1 MSSKSR
7 PAERTPARGVRR
19 DRLLSFSDSA
29 DILRVEHVIGV
40 TRLLVALTPI
50 VIVPLQAPGLSRI
63 SGLTYLVLIGYGIF
77 GVVLLL
83 VLLRSQAVPR
93 WLPVFLQTAD
103 ISFATIFTLLS
114 HGLNGAVFGVLMF
127 PLLAAG
133 YRWGFREVVITA
145 VALTTLL
152 VTEWMLVRS
161 SPGLS
166 RGALSGLFDGNEFV
180 AMFVA
185 VGLAIAYLAENEN
198 RRRSEAVAM
207 SRVVARAKPGAGFS
221 ETLNLVLASVRDVF
235 GAQAVLIVVRDT
247 KSGRVFRWTT
257 DEQSTKEFPGSDE
270 VPASIGNDYF
280 FGVPGVAWHAVAR
293 RFWRRGRDNVVAIDK
308 LGRRLPSRDIVLP
321 AGWRAT
327 HHWRRLLGV
336 SLTFSDE
343 WTGRLFVFEPALG
356 LHRDVN
362 ARFALRL
369 ANQVGGVMYGQ
380 YLVHRVRTRAQAA
393 ERSRIVRDLHDGLA
407 QSLLGLE
414 MQIAVLRR
422 RVIAEA
428 PQVDEDLSK
437 FHMLLKNEVIS
448 LRELMEEIRAGDSES
463 EDLVAELAD
472 MVERFRRHT
481 GITAR
486 FESRQPLNGVT
497 LHVRREIARI
507 LHEALVN
514 IRKHSNARR
523 VLVRTDTRNGCW
535 RLSIEDDGR
544 GFPFAGRRSQG
555 ELDALRQ
562 GPRMIGERTRLLG
575 GEMTVESKPGTGAS
589 VVITIPLH
597 SL

>member
-1 MSSKSR
+1 MPSKSK
-7 PAERTPARGVRR
+7 PAERPAARGMRR

-29 DILRVEHVIGV
+29 DILRVEHVIAV

-50 VIVPLQAPGLSRI
+50 VMVPLHAPGVSRI
-63 SGLTYLVLIGYGIF
+63 SGLTFFVLVGYGAF
-77 GVVLLL
+77 GVALLL
-83 VLLRSQAVPR
+83 VLLRGQAVPR
-93 WLPVFLQTAD
+93 WLPVILQTAD
-103 ISFATIFTLLS
+103 VSFATIFTLLS

-145 VALTTLL
+145 VALDTLL

-161 SPGLS
+161 NPELS
-166 RGALSGLFDGNEFV
+166 RGLYGLLDGNGFV

-207 SRVVARAKPGAGFS
+207 TRVVAQAKPGAGFG
-221 ETLNLVLASVRDVF
+221 ETLNLVLTSMRDVF

-247 KSGRVFRWTT
+247 RTGRVFRWTT
-257 DEQSTKEFPGSDE
+257 DEQSTTEFPGLDE
-270 VPASIGNDYF
+270 IPASVGSDYF
-280 FGVPGVAWHAVAR
+280 IVVPGVAWHAVAR
-293 RFWRRGRDNVVAIDK
+293 RFWRRGRYNVVAIDK

-321 AGWRAT
+321 ASWSAT
-327 HHWRRLLGV
+327 YHWRRLLGV

-422 RVIAEA
+422 RVIAAA
-428 PQVDEDLSK
+428 PQLDEDLSK

-514 IRKHSNARR
+514 IRKHSNAKR